1 MRAGPLP
8 TQSSRHYFLGGI
20 NSLRGWQFGQVGP
33 LDSQGIVIGGNKYV
47 VMQCGASFSA
57 VEKYGVRGLVF
68 FDTGNVFA
76 PTQAISFS
84 EFREDVGPGI
94 RWNSPFGPLRIEI
107 GWILDKH
114 TNENPYQ
121 WQFSAGAFF

>member
-1 MRAGPLP
+1 M
-8 TQSSRHYFLGGI
+8 
-20 NSLRGWQFGQVGP
+20 RGWQFGQVGP
-33 LDSQGIVIGGNKYV
+33 LDSHGIVIGGNKYV
-47 VMQCGASFSA
+47 VGNAELLFPLS
-57 VEKYGVRGLVF
+57 EKYGVRGLFF
-68 FDTGNVFA
+68 FDTGNVFS

-84 EFREDVGPGI
+84 DFREDVGPGI
-94 RWNSPFGPLRIEI
+94 RWNSPFGPLRIEA